1 MAEFTYECLLCHQT
15 YPDDGLLYTCPACD
29 GNLIIRNAFETNLSL
44 VKQSDILNKPEY
56 SIWRYA
62 PLLPVRDPGFNHSPL
77 HRIGFTPIYSG
88 DSLAS
93 ELGIKKLWLKDESG
107 NPSGSFKD
115 RSSAIVIARGFD
127 IDRTVSITASTG
139 NAGAAMAC
147 AAASCGCTAIIL
159 APRSAP
165 PAKIAQLQCYGAKV
179 VLVDGSYDDAFEL
192 SKLASQEFGWYNR
205 NTGYNPFTAEGKK
218 TAAFEIWEQILRHLP
233 KDETVNIFVPVGDG
247 NIISGVA
254 KGFEDLLALGWI
266 SKLPKLIG
274 VQSEGS
280 AAIANAFNQNASH
293 ITPVQAQTVADSISV
308 NLPRDGM
315 RAVRSVQRANGFYV
329 IVSDEEILQ
338 AISALGRI
346 GIFAEP
352 AAAAAYAGLKRT
364 IQNQQIDPG
373 ETNLTL
379 ITGSGLKDVQ
389 AAMRATQAAP
399 VIEATIQ
406 NLKEVMRV

>member
-1 MAEFTYECLLCHQT
+1 MAEFTYKCLLCHQE
-15 YPDDGLLYTCPACD
+15 YPDEGILYTCPACD
-29 GNLIIRNAFETNLSL
+29 GNLIIRNTFETNPLL
-44 VKQSDILNKPEY
+44 IKQTEILNNPEY

-62 PLLPVRDPGFNHSPL
+62 PLLPVRDPGFKQTPL
-77 HRIGFTPIYSG
+77 HRIGFTPIYNG
-88 DSLAS
+88 DSLAN

-127 IDRTVSITASTG
+127 IDKTVSITASTG

-147 AAASCGCTAIIL
+147 AAASCDCTAIIL

-218 TAAFEIWEQILRHLP
+218 TAAFEIWEQLSRHLP
-233 KDETVNIFVPVGDG
+233 ENETLNIFVPVGDG
-247 NIISGVA
+247 NIISGIA

-266 SKLPKLIG
+266 SKLPRLIG
-274 VQSEGS
+274 VQAEGS
-280 AAIANAFNQNASH
+280 AAIAKAFKQNASH
-293 ITPVQAQTVADSISV
+293 ITPVQAKTIADSISV

-329 IVSDEEILQ
+329 VVSDEEILK
-338 AISALGRI
+338 AISDLGRI

-352 AAAAAYAGLKRT
+352 AAAAAYAGLKHAV
-364 IQNQQIDPG
+364 QNHQINPG
-373 ETNLTL
+373 ETNLAL

-389 AAMRATQAAP
+389 AAMRATQAASI
-399 VIEATIQ
+399 IEATIQ
-406 NLKEVMRV
+406 NLKEVIRA

>member
-1 MAEFTYECLLCHQT
+1 MAEFTYECLLCHKT
-15 YPDDGLLYTCPACD
+15 YPDNGLLYTCPACD
-29 GNLIIRNAFETNLSL
+29 GNLIVRNAFETNPTL
-44 VKQSDILNKPEY
+44 VKQSDILNNPEH

-127 IDRTVSITASTG
+127 INRTVSITASTG

-179 VLVDGSYDDAFEL
+179 ILVDGSYDDAFEL
-192 SKLASQEFGWYNR
+192 SKQASTEFGWYNR

-218 TAAFEIWEQILRHLP
+218 TAAFEIWEQLLRHLP
-233 KDETVNIFVPVGDG
+233 EDETVNIFVPVGDG

-293 ITPVQAQTVADSISV
+293 ITHVQAQTVADSISV

-352 AAAAAYAGLKRT
+352 AAAAAYAGLKHA
-364 IQNQQIDPG
+364 IQNHQIDPN

-406 NLKEVMRV
+406 NLKEVMRA

>member
-1 MAEFTYECLLCHQT
+1 LAEFIYECSLCHHT

-29 GNLIIRNAFETNLSL
+29 GNLIIRNAFETNPGLI
-44 VKQSDILNKPEY
+44 KQTDILQSPER

-62 PLLPVRDPGFNHSPL
+62 PLLPVHDPGFKNSPL
-77 HRIGFTPIYSG
+77 HKIGYTPIYQS

-127 IDRTVSITASTG
+127 INRTVSITASTG

-165 PAKIAQLQCYGAKV
+165 PAKIAQLQCYSAKV
-179 VLVDGSYDDAFEL
+179 ILVDGSYDDTFEL
-192 SKLASQEFGWYNR
+192 SKQASQEFGWYNR

-218 TAAFEIWEQILRHLP
+218 TAAFEIWEQLLRHLP
-233 KDETVNIFVPVGDG
+233 EDETVNVFIPVGDG

-254 KGFEDLLALGWI
+254 KGFEDLLSLGWI
-266 SKLPKLIG
+266 SKLPRLIG
-274 VQSEGS
+274 VQAEGS
-280 AAIANAFNQNASH
+280 AAIANAFRQNASH
-293 ITPVQAQTVADSISV
+293 ITPVHAQTVADSISV

-315 RAVRSVQRANGFYV
+315 RALRSVQRANGFFMT
-329 IVSDEEILQ
+329 VSDEDILQ
-338 AISALGRI
+338 AISALGKI

-352 AAAAAYAGLKRT
+352 AAAAAYAGLKHA
-364 IQNQQIDPG
+364 IQNHQIDPG
-373 ETNLTL
+373 ETCLTL

-389 AAMRATQAAP
+389 AAMRATEAAP

-406 NLKEVMRV
+406 KLKEVMRA